1 MPITEQIKYT
11 NEKFGGKKDLLLL
24 DNNVLASK
32 QYNHI
37 IDEIKEAVLETY
49 DLVKPLFEEYYE
61 KKRGKKR
68 YVDFN
73 QGIDSRLISESNMK
87 KMFEIPVRPVRIAF
101 DHWKL
106 HDIYEKSIRIAVKE
120 GHT

>member
-61 KKRGKKR
+61 KNAERKDTLILTRG
-68 YVDFN
+68 
-73 QGIDSRLISESNMK
+73 LIQ
-87 KMFEIPVRPVRIAF
+87 
-101 DHWKL
+101 D
-106 HDIYEKSIRIAVKE
+106 
-120 GHT
+120 

>member
-37 IDEIKEAVLETY
+37 IDEIKEACRKIFLCPVKDRAGETGTY
-49 DLVKPLFEEYYE
+49 LFDWQRTE
-61 KKRGKKR
+61 
-68 YVDFN
+68 
-73 QGIDSRLISESNMK
+73 
-87 KMFEIPVRPVRIAF
+87 
-101 DHWKL
+101 
-106 HDIYEKSIRIAVKE
+106 
-120 GHT
+120 